1 MTVKQL
7 RKIVLEDN
15 TKAGRRFDLFIQIM
29 IIISIISFSMETLP
43 KLSFEVTSILA
54 ITEIVMVGIF
64 TIEYLLR
71 VFLTPKPVK
80 FIFSFYGI
88 IDFLSILPF
97 YITTGVDLRS
107 LRAFRLLRLFKLF
120 RYTKSIRRMRQALH
134 LAREELMMFTA
145 LALIL
150 LYLSATGIYYFEQ
163 EAQPEKF
170 SSVFQSLWWAICTL
184 TTVGYGDIY
193 PITAGGKVFTFIILM
208 IGLGMVSIPA
218 GIVASSISKA
228 REMEKEEALKNSK
241 TKNP

>member
-228 REMEKEEALKNSK
+228 REMEKEDSMKSRNER
-241 TKNP
+241 

>member
-1 MTVKQL
+1 MSIKQL
-7 RKIVLEDN
+7 KKIVLEAD
-15 TKAGRRFDLFIQIM
+15 TKSGRRFDLFIQSM
-29 IIISIISFSMETLP
+29 IIISIISFSIETLP
-43 KLSFEVTSILA
+43 NLSFEVTSILA

-71 VFLTPKPVK
+71 VFLTPKSVK

-228 REMEKEEALKNSK
+228 REMEKEDSMKSRNER
-241 TKNP
+241 